1 MYYSFNQFIINQTQ
15 TNPIVISKTQPTQ
28 LPNNQ
33 LIYITKIPLK
43 FPLKKKKNPKT
54 FKIAKISLNLKK
66 LSQKTL

>member
-28 LPNNQ
+28 LPNNK
-33 LIYITKIPLK
+33 LIYITNIPLK

-54 FKIAKISLNLKK
+54 FKIVKISLNLKK